1 VVRYTIRR
9 VLQSIP
15 LLFGITV
22 LTFLIIHAAPGG
34 PLAFL
39 TLDPNISPEDLE
51 RLKQAYGLN
60 DPVPVQYLHWLGRLV
75 HFDLGNSFE
84 YHQPV
89 LATILDHLPAT
100 LELLGVAYLI
110 GIGAG
115 IPLGVFAATHRGS
128 LGDQSVRFFTVL
140 GSAIPHWWLG
150 LMLIVF
156 LSGSVLHL
164 FPAGGMGTV
173 GEDFDLLDHLH
184 HLFLPALILATGPM
198 VVYARYVRA
207 QTLEV
212 LGQDYV
218 RTARAKGN
226 TERRIHTVHVLRN
239 ALIPAITLLGFS
251 LAAIVEGAVLIE
263 QVFAW
268 PGMGRVL
275 VQGAL
280 VRDYPLIMGGVLMAG
295 FFVIL
300 GNLLAD
306 LGYGVADPRIRY
318 R

>member
-1 VVRYTIRR
+1 MLKYTIRR

-15 LLFGITV
+15 LLLGITI
-22 LTFLIIHAAPGG
+22 LTFGIIHAAPGG
-34 PLAFL
+34 PLAL
-39 TLDPNISPEDLE
+39 YSLEPNIAQEDLD
-51 RLKQAYGLN
+51 RLSQSYGLN
-60 DPVPVQYLHWLGRLV
+60 DPVPVQYARWLTRLIHLDFGR
-75 HFDLGNSFE
+75 SFE

-89 LATILDHLPAT
+89 LTTILDHLPAT

-110 GIGAG
+110 GISLG
-115 IPLGVFAATHRGS
+115 IPFGVYAGTHRGS
-128 LGDQSVRFFTVL
+128 LGDQVVRVFTVL

-150 LMLIVF
+150 LMLIVV

-173 GEDFDLLDHLH
+173 GEDFDIFDHLH
-184 HLFLPALILATGPM
+184 HLFLPALILATGPL
-198 VVYARYVRA
+198 VGYARYMRA

-218 RTARAKGN
+218 RTAHAKGVR
-226 TERRIHTVHVLRN
+226 ERRVLTWHVLRN

-251 LAAIVEGAVLIE
+251 LAVIVEGAVLIE

-280 VRDYPLIMGGVLMAG
+280 QRDYPLIMGGVLMG
-295 FFVIL
+295 GSLVIL

-318 R
+318 G

>member
-1 VVRYTIRR
+1 MVRYTVRR

-15 LLFGITV
+15 LIFGITV

-39 TLDPNISPEDLE
+39 TLDPNISQEDLD
-51 RLKQAYGLN
+51 RLTQAYGLN
-60 DPVPVQYLHWLGRLV
+60 DSIPVQYVRWLGRLV
-75 HFDLGNSFE
+75 HFDLGRSFE

-89 LATILDHLPAT
+89 LTTILDHLPAT

-110 GIGAG
+110 GIGVG
-115 IPLGVFAATHRGS
+115 VPLGIFAATHRGS
-128 LGDQSVRFFTVL
+128 FGDQFVRFFTVL

-173 GEDFDLLDHLH
+173 GEEFDLLDHLH

-198 VVYARYVRA
+198 VSYARYLRA

-218 RTARAKGN
+218 RTARAKGMR
-226 TERRIHTVHVLRN
+226 EQRVLAVHVLRN

-280 VRDYPLIMGGVLMAG
+280 VRDYPLIMGGVLMG
-295 FFVIL
+295 GVLVIL

-318 R
+318 G